1 VTASGRRRQGA
12 KRGTGVSGQCGISLE
27 RKVTALRHADIY
39 PEGVH
44 TVEVRESHMS
54 WVFLTERCAYKMK
67 KPVRFPRL
75 DFSTLALRHRQCEN
89 ELLLNRRL
97 APAVYLGLVRL
108 TCDEKERLSLDGDG
122 ETVEWLVR
130 MVRLPTDRKLERLV
144 EEGRVQGDAIRADI
158 ATAAELLIRFYRPA
172 PVVPMLADE
181 YRLRFVDEIASITT
195 ELLSPHFDLPTDLIH
210 CAADWLQAFTEERA
224 ALLQGRARRVIDAH
238 GDLRPQHVYVGPDP
252 AIIDCLEFNRD
263 LRLRDPLDELS
274 FLRLECDRLG
284 DPRPGDLFIGRYS
297 QSLGD
302 PAPAELIR
310 FYAAF
315 RAYERARLAA
325 SHLDGRNPPDPP
337 DPAYAA
343 KWRERTLTY
352 LRLAKAYRE
361 PGRYPE

>member
-1 VTASGRRRQGA
+1 MSGR
-12 KRGTGVSGQCGISLE
+12 CGISLE
-27 RKVTALRHADIY
+27 RKVAALRHADIY
-39 PEGVH
+39 PDGVH
-44 TVEVRESHMS
+44 AVEVRESHMS

-108 TCDEKERLSLDGDG
+108 TRDEKERLSLDGDG
-122 ETVEWLVR
+122 EAVEWLVR
-130 MVRLPTDRKLERLV
+130 MVRLPSERKLERLV
-144 EEGRVQGDAIRADI
+144 EEGRVQDGAIQADI

-172 PVVPMLADE
+172 PPVPMPADE
-181 YRLRFVDEIASITT
+181 YRLRFVNEIASITT
-195 ELLSPHFDLPTDLIH
+195 ELLSPQFDLPTDLIH
-210 CAADWLQAFTEERA
+210 CAADSLRAFTEESA

-252 AIIDCLEFNRD
+252 AIIDCLEFDRD

-284 DPRPGDLFIGRYS
+284 DPWPGDLFIGRYR
-297 QSLGD
+297 QSLDD
-302 PAPAELIR
+302 PAPAELVR

-315 RAYERARLAA
+315 RAFERAKLAA
-325 SHLDGRNPPDPP
+325 GHLDGVALA

-352 LRLAKAYRE
+352 LRLAQAYRE
-361 PGRYPE
+361 PGRYPD